1 MLLDPLSNKARW
13 PNYFR
18 YGYRDISVVLE
29 DLLQARESGYVTV
42 TVFIGIHRI
51 LDRVIKNKLNSRK
64 EIGCRDTFDEK
75 FISVN

>member
-1 MLLDPLSNKARW
+1 M
-13 PNYFR
+13 
-18 YGYRDISVVLE
+18 ILE

-42 TVFIGIHRI
+42 TVFIRIHRI

-75 FISVN
+75 SVN

>member
-1 MLLDPLSNKARW
+1 M
-13 PNYFR
+13 
-18 YGYRDISVVLE
+18 VLQ

-64 EIGCRDTFDEK
+64 EIGCRDTFDENSYLS
-75 FISVN
+75 ISVNLERKDRNNLDIFVARNNGVY